1 MKWLLRRFLA
11 THIGLYRLTGGRVG
25 GKLGNNAILL
35 LYTVGRKSG
44 RQQIT
49 PLVYFRDGNSYVIT
63 ASNGGAA
70 RHPAWYY
77 NLKARP
83 QTQIQVMGR
92 QIQVTVEEAAAPV
105 HERLWQQLIAGHPQ
119 FAGYQAK
126 TARVI
131 PLLVLH
137 PR

>member
-1 MKWLLRRFLA
+1 MKWLLRLFLA
-11 THIGLYRLTGGRVG
+11 THIRLYRLTGGRVG

-49 PLVYFRDGNSYVIT
+49 PLVYFRDGNDYIIT
-63 ASNGGAA
+63 ASNGGAD

-83 QTQIQVMGR
+83 QTQIQVMDR
-92 QIQVTVEEAAAPV
+92 HIHVTAEEATAAV
-105 HERLWQQLIAGHPQ
+105 RERLWQQLIAGHPQ
-119 FAGYQAK
+119 FAGYQTK
-126 TARVI
+126 TARLI

-137 PR
+137 PS

>member
-1 MKWLLRRFLA
+1 MKWLLRLFLT
-11 THIGLYRLTGGRVG
+11 THIRLYRLTGGKVG
-25 GKLGNNAILL
+25 SKLGNNAILL

-49 PLVYFRDGNSYVIT
+49 PLVYFHDGNTYVIT
-63 ASNGGAA
+63 ASNGGAE

-83 QTQIQVMGR
+83 QAQIQVMDK
-92 QIQVTVEEAAAPV
+92 QLQVTAEEAPAPV
-105 HERLWQQLIAGHPQ
+105 RERLWQQLIAGHPQ

-131 PLLVLH
+131 PLFVLR
-137 PR
+137 PC

>member
-1 MKWLLRRFLA
+1 MKWLLRLFLA
-11 THIGLYRLTGGRVG
+11 THIRLYRLTGGRVG

-49 PLVYFRDGNSYVIT
+49 PLVYFRDGNNYVIT
-63 ASNGGAA
+63 ASNGGAD

-83 QTQIQVMGR
+83 QTQIQVMDS
-92 QIQVTVEEAAAPV
+92 QLQVIAEEAALPARA
-105 HERLWQQLIAGHPQ
+105 RLWQQLIASHPQ

-126 TARVI
+126 TARLI
-131 PLLVLH
+131 PLLVLR
-137 PR
+137 PD

>member
-1 MKWLLRRFLA
+1 MKWLLRLFLA
-11 THIGLYRLTGGRVG
+11 THIRLYRLTGGRVG

-63 ASNGGAA
+63 ASNGGAD
-70 RHPAWYY
+70 RHPAWYH

-83 QTQIQVMGR
+83 QTQIQVMDS
-92 QIQVTVEEAAAPV
+92 QLQVIAEEAALPV
-105 HERLWQQLIAGHPQ
+105 RERLWQQLIAGHPQ

-126 TARVI
+126 TARLI

-137 PR
+137 PD

>member
-83 QTQIQVMGR
+83 QTQIQVMGW
-92 QIQVTVEEAAAPV
+92 QIQVTVEEAAAPGR
-105 HERLWQQLIAGHPQ
+105 ERLWQQLIAGHPQ